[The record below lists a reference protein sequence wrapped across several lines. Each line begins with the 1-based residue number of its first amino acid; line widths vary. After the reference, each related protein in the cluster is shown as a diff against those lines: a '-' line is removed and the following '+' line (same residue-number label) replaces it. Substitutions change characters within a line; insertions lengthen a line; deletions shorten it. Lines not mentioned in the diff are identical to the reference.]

1 MLTLQLTL
9 AARYLG
15 GRKLRSFLTA
25 LAIVFGAWLIFAMNI
40 LMPTML
46 KAFQVNMLAA
56 SDQVDV
62 TITHKTG
69 ETFSRNLLNK
79 VRTIKGMSAVSGLLS
94 RTIAAIGQWAARRGV
109 LGKGERFTEQFRSI
123 H

>member
-9 AARYLG
+9 AARYLW
-15 GRKLRSFLTA
+15 GRKLRTFLTT

-56 SDQVDV
+56 SGQVDV
-62 TITHKTG
+62 TITLSLIIACLVKTR
-69 ETFSRNLLNK
+69 ERFMCSSSLEAQSAACHFTFYATPHGS
-79 VRTIKGMSAVSGLLS
+79 
-94 RTIAAIGQWAARRGV
+94 ARRS
-109 LGKGERFTEQFRSI
+109 TRSQLPPRMASTSASA
-123 H
+123 

>member
-1 MLTLQLTL
+1 M
-9 AARYLG
+9 
-15 GRKLRSFLTA
+15 
-25 LAIVFGAWLIFAMNI
+25 FGAWLIFAMNI

-56 SDQVDV
+56 SGQVDV

-79 VRTIKGMSAVSGLLS
+79 VRTIEGVRAVSGLLS
-94 RTIAAIGQWAARRGV
+94 RTINVPDGFFEHSKVTALTLVGLDPITFHASRCTLR
-109 LGKGERFTEQFRSI
+109 
-123 H
+123 